1 MLRGLVWVTCAT
13 VLMAGWLAAEPLPAP
28 AVSVPLATLAGTP
41 DRPLKI
47 MPLGASS
54 TVGARSP
61 ETGGYR
67 GFLGRMLAVD
77 RIAYDFVGSQQQGP
91 AWMAD
96 RDHEGHG
103 GTTMPDILPSVPG
116 WIRATHP
123 DVVLL
128 HVGTNDLLRGAGG
141 AETAARLQKVLVAI
155 WGAEDGRPD
164 PYVVVA
170 GVWAPMRAKLQ
181 AKNDYTVRGAALV
194 TTLRARGN
202 PVTYVDTANLLAIGN
217 VADGLHPNPSGYELV
232 ARVWERE
239 IKRYLQ
245 TQVRH

>member
-1 MLRGLVWVTCAT
+1 MWATCGT
-13 VLMAGWLAAEPLPAP
+13 VLMAGWLAAEPLAP
-28 AVSVPLATLAGTP
+28 PLTAVPLATQAGTP
-41 DRPLKI
+41 AQPLKI

-54 TVGARSP
+54 TVGARSL
-61 ETGGYR
+61 ETAGYR
-67 GFLGRMLAVD
+67 GYLARMLAAD

-91 AWMAD
+91 PWLPD

-103 GTTMPDILPSVPG
+103 GTTIPEILPSVPG

-128 HVGTNDLLRGAGG
+128 HVGTNDLLRGTGG
-141 AETAARLQKVLVAI
+141 AETAARLQKILTAI
-155 WGAEDGRPD
+155 WSAEDGRPD

-170 GVWAPMRAKLQ
+170 GVWAPMTAKQ
-181 AKNDYTVRGAALV
+181 AAKNEYTVRGAALV
-194 TTLRARGN
+194 ATLRGQGS
-202 PVTYVDTANLLAIGN
+202 PVMYVDTSKLLATGN

-232 ARVWERE
+232 ARIWDRE